1 MVQQNYSQRLPPTH
15 TYKFLL
21 LDNISIQVQVSVKNK
36 LVYKMKCDQ
45 LQHGLTMHG
54 ELDETMRTVAP

>member
-15 TYKFLL
+15 THTFLL

-45 LQHGLTMHG
+45 LQHGLTMHE